1 MTKIGIRYT
10 KPRKLVFE
18 ALEHLSKP
26 VSANEIN
33 DYLKNRIDL
42 TSVYRTLSL
51 LVKSEMVN
59 VILFGEGK
67 KRYELKNKNEHHHHL
82 VCEKCGDVEDVEMKE
97 SSLLKSVEERSKF
110 VIKKQN
116 LEFFGLCPDCQ

>member
-33 DYLKNRIDL
+33 DYLKNKIDL

-51 LVKSEMVN
+51 LIKSEMVN

-97 SSLLKSVEERSKF
+97 SLLLKSVEERSKF
-110 VIKKQN
+110 VIKKHN

>member
-10 KPRKLVFE
+10 KPRKLIFE

-33 DYLKNRIDL
+33 DYLKNKIDL

-110 VIKKQN
+110 VIKKHN
-116 LEFFGLCPDCQ
+116 LEFFGLCSDCQ

>member
-33 DYLKNRIDL
+33 DYLKNKIDL
-42 TSVYRTLSL
+42 TSVYRTISL

-67 KRYELKNKNEHHHHL
+67 KRYELINKNEHHHHL

-97 SSLLKSVEERSKF
+97 SSLLKSVEEQSKF
-110 VIKKQN
+110 VIKKHN
-116 LEFFGLCPDCQ
+116 LEFFGLCANCQ

>member
-33 DYLKNRIDL
+33 DYLKNKIDL

-110 VIKKQN
+110 VIKKHN

>member
-67 KRYELKNKNEHHHHL
+67 KRYELKSKNEHHHHL

-97 SSLLKSVEERSKF
+97 SILLESVKERSKF
-110 VIKKQN
+110 VIKKHN

>member
-10 KPRKLVFE
+10 KPRKLIFE

-33 DYLKNRIDL
+33 DYLKNKIDL

-110 VIKKQN
+110 VIKKHN

>member
-33 DYLKNRIDL
+33 DYLKNKIDL
-42 TSVYRTLSL
+42 TSVYRTLGL

-97 SSLLKSVEERSKF
+97 SSLFKLVEERSKF
-110 VIKKQN
+110 VIKKHN

>member
-33 DYLKNRIDL
+33 DYLKNKIDL

-51 LVKSEMVN
+51 LIKSEMVN

-82 VCEKCGDVEDVEMKE
+82 VCEKCGDVKDVEMKE
-97 SSLLKSVEERSKF
+97 NSLLKSVEVRSKF
-110 VIKKQN
+110 VIKKHN

>member
-1 MTKIGIRYT
+1 MTKIGVRFT

-18 ALEHLSKP
+18 ALEYLSKP

-33 DYLKNRIDL
+33 DYLKNRVDL
-42 TSVYRTLSL
+42 TSVYRTLNL

-67 KRYELKNKNEHHHHL
+67 KRYELKKEHGHHHHL
-82 VCEKCGDVEDVEMKE
+82 VCENCGKVENIEMKE
-97 SSLLKSVEERSKF
+97 NYLLRNVSELSKF
-110 VIKKQN
+110 KVRKHN

>member
-33 DYLKNRIDL
+33 DYLKNKIDL

-51 LVKSEMVN
+51 LIKSEMVN

-82 VCEKCGDVEDVEMKE
+82 VCEKCGDVKDVEMKE

-110 VIKKQN
+110 VIKKHN

>member
-42 TSVYRTLSL
+42 ASVYRTLSL

-110 VIKKQN
+110 VIKKHN
-116 LEFFGLCPDCQ
+116 LEFFGLCLDCQ

>member
-110 VIKKQN
+110 VIKKHN

>member
-10 KPRKLVFE
+10 KPRKLIFE

-33 DYLKNRIDL
+33 DYLKNKIDL

-97 SSLLKSVEERSKF
+97 SLLLKSVEERSKF
-110 VIKKQN
+110 VIKKHN

>member
-10 KPRKLVFE
+10 KPRKLIFE

-33 DYLKNRIDL
+33 DYLKNKIDL

-97 SSLLKSVEERSKF
+97 SLLLKSVEERSKF
-110 VIKKQN
+110 VIKKHN
-116 LEFFGLCPDCQ
+116 LEFFGLSPDCQ

>member
-1 MTKIGIRYT
+1 M
-10 KPRKLVFE
+10 VFE

-33 DYLKNRIDL
+33 DYLKNKIDL

-51 LVKSEMVN
+51 LIKSEMVN

-82 VCEKCGDVEDVEMKE
+82 VCEKCGDVKDVEMKE
-97 SSLLKSVEERSKF
+97 NSLLKSVEVRSKF
-110 VIKKQN
+110 VIKKHN

>member
-33 DYLKNRIDL
+33 DYLKNKIDL

-97 SSLLKSVEERSKF
+97 SSLFKLVEERSKF
-110 VIKKQN
+110 VIKKHN

>member
-1 MTKIGIRYT
+1 MTKIGVRYT

-110 VIKKQN
+110 VIKKHN

>member
-1 MTKIGIRYT
+1 MTKIGQRFT

-33 DYLKNRIDL
+33 DYLKNKIDL

-67 KRYELKNKNEHHHHL
+67 KRYELKKISEHHHHL
-82 VCEKCGDVEDVEMKE
+82 FCENCGDVEDIKMKE
-97 SSLLKSVEERSKF
+97 ESLLKTVAERSKF
-110 VIKKQN
+110 VIKKHN
-116 LEFFGLCPDCQ
+116 LEFFGLCKDCQ

>member
-10 KPRKLVFE
+10 KPRKLIFE

-33 DYLKNRIDL
+33 DYLKNKIDL

-51 LVKSEMVN
+51 LIKSEMVN

-97 SSLLKSVEERSKF
+97 SLLLKSVEERSKF
-110 VIKKQN
+110 VIKKHN

>member
-33 DYLKNRIDL
+33 DYLKNKIDL

-67 KRYELKNKNEHHHHL
+67 KRYELKSKNEHHHHL

-97 SSLLKSVEERSKF
+97 SILLESVKERSKF
-110 VIKKQN
+110 VIKKHN

>member
-18 ALEHLSKP
+18 ALESLSKP
-26 VSANEIN
+26 ASANEIN
-33 DYLKNRIDL
+33 DYLKNKIDL

-97 SSLLKSVEERSKF
+97 SILLESVKERSKF
-110 VIKKQN
+110 VIKKHN